1 MANKSRNEARIKRH
15 QRVRKDIY
23 GVAEKPR
30 MCVFRSLSDIYV
42 QVIDDDKGV
51 TLVSSS
57 SLDKE
62 IKSKLK
68 GKNKTE
74 QAVEVGKLVAT
85 RAKEKKIKEVVFD
98 RGGYRFDGRV
108 KALANAAREA
118 GLKF

>member
-1 MANKSRNEARIKRH
+1 MAKKSRNEARIKRH
-15 QRVRKDIY
+15 RRVRKDIY

-30 MCVFRSLSDIYV
+30 MCVFRSLTDIYV

-62 IKSKLK
+62 LKGKLK

-74 QAVEVGKLVAT
+74 QAVEVGKLVAN
-85 RAKEKKIKEVVFD
+85 RAKEKKINTVVFD
-98 RGGYRFDGRV
+98 RGGYRYDGRV
-108 KALANAAREA
+108 KALAEAAREA

>member
-1 MANKSRNEARIKRH
+1 MAKKSRNEARIKRH
-15 QRVRKDIY
+15 RRVRKTIY

-30 MCVFRSLSDIYV
+30 MCVYRSLTDIYV

-62 IKSKLK
+62 LKSKLK
-68 GKNKTE
+68 GKTKTE
-74 QAVEVGKLVAT
+74 KAVEVGKLVAN
-85 RAKEKKIKEVVFD
+85 RAKEKKISEVVFD
-98 RGGYRFDGRV
+98 RGGYRYDGRV
-108 KALANAAREA
+108 KALADAAREA